1 MTLVIDA
8 NVAVKWFIEE
18 PRSSAARKIL
28 EKGSAFTAPDIFIPE
43 ICNVVWKKVKK
54 QEITAEQGHAIVSN
68 MPTVLDYIVP
78 SSDLVNRAFVLAV
91 QYNHPVYDC
100 LYLALAERDSLTLVT
115 DDAKLVTVAKR
126 AKLAALVQSLPH
138 S

>member
-8 NVAVKWFIEE
+8 NVGVKWFIEE
-18 PRSSAARKIL
+18 PRSSTARKIL
-28 EKGSAFTAPDIFIPE
+28 EKESSFIAPDIFITE

-54 QEITAEQGHAIVSN
+54 QEITAEQGQAIVNN
-68 MPTVLDYIVP
+68 MPTVLDYYVP
-78 SSDLVNRAFVLAV
+78 SSDLANRAFVLAV

-100 LYLALAERDSLTLVT
+100 LYLALAERDSFTLVT

-126 AKLAALVQSLPH
+126 AKLAGLVQAL
-138 S
+138 